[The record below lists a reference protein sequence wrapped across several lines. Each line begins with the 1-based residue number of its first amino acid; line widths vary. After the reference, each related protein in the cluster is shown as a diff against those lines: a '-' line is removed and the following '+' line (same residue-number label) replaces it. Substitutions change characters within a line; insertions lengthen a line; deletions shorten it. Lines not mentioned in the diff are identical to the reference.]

1 MKRLG
6 KASVFSNIPVLCFS
20 EILCEITECFLQLK
34 IGQIMHNTES
44 RFMDNMAKN
53 TLHQMIQHF
62 PLFENIISKYIQ
74 TPKNKRTK
82 FDNSS
87 PIHTYIG

>member
-53 TLHQMIQHF
+53 TLHQMIQ
-62 PLFENIISKYIQ
+62 NIISKYIQ
-74 TPKNKRTK
+74 TTKNKRTK